1 MKEGYVLKSS
11 RKPDGEAL
19 DKINRYTRREFSADE
34 IYTFSVVLCDN
45 EIDRDQERFT
55 TDALQQLAGLFLGKT
70 GIFNHSMQTQNQTA
84 RIYDCA
90 VERDGTRLT
99 KEGEP
104 YCRLVAQAYLP
115 KSEKN
120 RDFILELDS
129 GIKKEVSVGCAVG
142 KVTCSI
148 CGADLKNGGCTH
160 VKGKSYGGKICCA
173 VLSEPT
179 DAYEW
184 SFVAVPAQ
192 REAGVI
198 KNFSTGAAENA
209 ENLKKMLAQADG
221 EIVLSREQGHQLL
234 KQMESLKDEAECGRL
249 YRGELENSFVKYAGI
264 AQPGI
269 PAETAARVAAGMSV
283 NDLKCFEKAYRQK
296 AGELLPL
303 TPQLAGAH
311 KTESSGLNAEF
322 KI

>member
-1 MKEGYVLKSS
+1 MKQGFVLKGMQELG
-11 RKPDGEAL
+11 RDEL
-19 DKINRYTRREFSADE
+19 NKINRYTRREFSSDE

-45 EIDRDQERFT
+45 EIDRDKERFT
-55 TDALQQLAGLFLGKT
+55 VDALEKLAVLFLGKT
-70 GIFNHSMQTQNQTA
+70 GIFNHSMQAQNQTA

-90 VERDGTRLT
+90 VEQDGERVTQN
-99 KEGEP
+99 GEP
-104 YCRLVAQAYLP
+104 YSRLVAKAYLP

-120 RDFILELDS
+120 RDFILELES
-129 GIKKEVSVGCAVG
+129 GIKKEVSVGCSVA

-148 CGADLKNGGCTH
+148 CGADLKKGGCEH
-160 VKGKSYGGKICCA
+160 SKGKSYGGRTCCA

-198 KNFSTGAAENA
+198 KSFLGSGVSLTELEKAMAER
-209 ENLKKMLAQADG
+209 G
-221 EIVLSREQGHQLL
+221 EITLTKAQSTELL
-234 KQMESLKDEAECGRL
+234 EYIGKMKTEAECGRV
-249 YRGELENSFVKYAGI
+249 YREELKKSFVKCAGI

-269 PAETAARVAAGMSV
+269 PAEAMKRVAESMSIE
-283 NDLKCFEKAYRQK
+283 DLKCFEKAYRQK
-296 AGELLPL
+296 ADEILPL
-303 TPQLAGAH
+303 TPQLAAVQKQEHPG
-311 KTESSGLNAEF
+311 ENAQF

>member
-1 MKEGYVLKSS
+1 MKEGYVLKS
-11 RKPDGEAL
+11 KQEPDAEAL
-19 DKINRYTRREFSADE
+19 TKVNRYTRREFSADE

-45 EIDRDQERFT
+45 EIDRDSERFT
-55 TDALQQLAGLFLGKT
+55 VDALQKLALLFLGKT
-70 GIFNHSMQTQNQTA
+70 GIFNHSMQAQNQTA
-84 RIYDCA
+84 RIYDCT
-90 VERDGTRLT
+90 VEQDSTRVT
-99 KEGEP
+99 KEGEA

-142 KVTCSI
+142 KVNCSI

-160 VKGKSYGGKICCA
+160 SKGKIYDGKTCCA

-192 REAGVI
+192 RNAGVI
-198 KNFSTGAAENA
+198 KSFSTESAAGVENI
-209 ENLKKMLAQADG
+209 EKMLAQPDV
-221 EIVLSREQGHQLL
+221 EITLSREQGKEIL
-234 KQMESLKDEAECGRL
+234 KQMETLKCEAECGRL
-249 YRGELENSFVKYAGI
+249 YREELEKDFVKYAGI
-264 AQPGI
+264 AQHGI
-269 PAETAARVAAGMSV
+269 PAETMSRVAAEM
-283 NDLKCFEKAYRQK
+283 NIRDLKCFEKAYRKK
-296 AGELLPL
+296 AEEILPL
-303 TPQLAGAH
+303 TPQLAAAH
-311 KTESSGLNAEF
+311 RAEKFGLNAEF

>member
-1 MKEGYVLKSS
+1 MLKS
-11 RKPDGEAL
+11 KQEAGKDAL
-19 DKINRYTRREFSADE
+19 LKINRYTRREFKADE
-34 IYTFSVVLCDN
+34 VYTFSVVLCDN
-45 EIDRDQERFT
+45 EIDRDCERFT
-55 TDALQQLAGLFLGKT
+55 TDALQKLAMLFLGKT

-84 RIYDCA
+84 RIYDCR
-90 VERDGTRLT
+90 VEKDGERLT

-104 YCRLVAQAYLP
+104 YSRLVGQAYLP

-120 RDFILELDS
+120 SDFILELES

-148 CGADLKNGGCTH
+148 CNADLKKSGCEH
-160 VKGKSYGGKICCA
+160 VKGKAYGEKTCCA
-173 VLSEPT
+173 VLSDPT

-198 KNFSTGAAENA
+198 KSFSTNNLVDVESIEKAFATMDGDITLTKEQGKQFLEQI
-209 ENLKKMLAQADG
+209 ENLK
-221 EIVLSREQGHQLL
+221 S
-234 KQMESLKDEAECGRL
+234 EAECGKL
-249 YRGELENSFVKYAGI
+249 YRAELQKSFVVYAGI

-269 PAETAARVAAGMSV
+269 PAEVMNRVAGSMGIQ
-283 NDLKCFEKAYRQK
+283 DLKCFEKAYRKK
-296 AGELLPL
+296 ANEILPIS
-303 TPQLAGAH
+303 PQLAARH
-311 KTESSGLNAEF
+311 QPENSGENAEF

>member
-1 MKEGYVLKSS
+1 MKEGYVLKSKG
-11 RKPDGEAL
+11 KPDGDAL
-19 DKINRYTRREFSADE
+19 RKINRYTRREFTAEE

-45 EIDRDQERFT
+45 EIDRDGERFT
-55 TDALQQLAGLFLGKT
+55 EEALQKLAVLFVGKT

-90 VERDGTRLT
+90 VERDGERTT
-99 KEGEP
+99 QTEEP

-115 KSEKN
+115 KSDKN
-120 RDFILELDS
+120 SDLILELDS

-148 CGADLKNGGCTH
+148 CGADLKQGGCTH
-160 VKGKSYGGKICCA
+160 VKGKTYGGKTCCA

-198 KNFSTGAAENA
+198 KNFSTKDAENV
-209 ENLKKMLAQADG
+209 EKMLSSADG
-221 EIVLSREQGHQLL
+221 ELTLSAEQAHRIL
-234 KQMESLKDEAECGRL
+234 KRLETLEALAECGRM

-264 AQPGI
+264 AQPEI
-269 PAETAARVAAGMSV
+269 PAKTAARVAAEMDAE
-283 NDLKCFEKAYRQK
+283 DLKCFEKAYRRRAQ
-296 AGELLPL
+296 EVLPL
-303 TPQLAGAH
+303 SPQLAPAH
-311 KTESSGLNAEF
+311 RTESSAFNAEY